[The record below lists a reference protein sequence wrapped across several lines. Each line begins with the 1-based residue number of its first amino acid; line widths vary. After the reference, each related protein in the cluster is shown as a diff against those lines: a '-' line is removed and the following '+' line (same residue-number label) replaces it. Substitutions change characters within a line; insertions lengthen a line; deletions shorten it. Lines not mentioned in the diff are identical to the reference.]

1 MIPRLGRLSR
11 DACRTR
17 PVRGKGR
24 AHLLFWEG
32 ITASHP
38 LSPVMRTRHTKEA
51 VLNLDQQKKQAR
63 ELLRAIRAGNEDA
76 ISRLRRNHSHL
87 ATSDEAT
94 VRQLVALHDAQ
105 FVVAREQGFASWPK
119 LKAYAEPSSH
129 SRHTRLFVADVAWI
143 GDRVHGLLRTRK
155 SAGPAALEQ
164 IREWHPRF
172 ADSTDEE
179 ISQAPFTEADAQL
192 VYAREHGFDTWD
204 DLLGRVNRLASSADT
219 VATEPFMAAFGALQR
234 GDVVGFES
242 LLREHPRLVHERG
255 TNGNTL
261 LNLAVSF
268 AGKPDWKAGVSA
280 IESLLAAGSD
290 INAAND
296 RGWTP
301 LHAAAYANKPEIA
314 AILLAKGAVLDA
326 EAHGAGGT
334 PLIAALFWGHREVA
348 DLLGSHEVTPHN
360 LRAAAGLGI
369 VDLVEACFRGER
381 TLTPEAG
388 AARGFYRPH
397 SGFPD
402 WQPSTDSQEVLD
414 EALVWACKS
423 DRVNVLERLLR
434 AGARLD
440 ADPYRGTPLIW
451 AAACNRT
458 EAAAWLLNRGADV
471 NRKGTFGGLTHGQGI
486 TALHIAA
493 QYGHMP
499 MVKLLVE
506 RGADRSMEDDLYHA
520 TPEGGASY
528 FGQIEVRDY
537 LCSLGR

>member
-1 MIPRLGRLSR
+1 
-11 DACRTR
+11 
-17 PVRGKGR
+17 
-24 AHLLFWEG
+24 
-32 ITASHP
+32 
-38 LSPVMRTRHTKEA
+38 
-51 VLNLDQQKKQAR
+51 LNLDQQKKQAR

-76 ISRLRRNHSHL
+76 VSRLRRHHSRWT
-87 ATSDEAT
+87 ASDEAT
-94 VRQLVALHDAQ
+94 VLQLVALHDAQ
-105 FVVAREQGFASWPK
+105 FVLAREQGFASWPK
-119 LKAYAEPSSH
+119 LKAYAEPSSR
-129 SRHTRLFVADVAWI
+129 SRYTRLFVADGAWI
-143 GDRVHGLLRTRK
+143 ADRVHGLLRTRK

-172 ADSTDEE
+172 ADRTDEE
-179 ISQAPFTEADAQL
+179 IRQAPFTVEDARL
-192 VYAREHGFDTWD
+192 VYAREHGFETWD
-204 DLLGRVNRLASSADT
+204 DLMSRVNLLASRTDT
-219 VATEPFMAAFGALQR
+219 ATTEPFMAAFGALQS
-234 GDVVGFES
+234 GDGAGFEAR
-242 LLREHPRLVHERG
+242 LRANPRLVNERG

-268 AGKPDWKAGVSA
+268 AGKANWKGGVST
-280 IESLLAAGSD
+280 IETLLAAGSD
-290 INAAND
+290 VNDGND

-301 LHAAAYANKPEIA
+301 LHAAAYANRPEIA
-314 AILLAKGAVLDA
+314 SLLIEKGAALDA

-348 DLLGSHEVTPHN
+348 DLLGRHSLAPNN

-369 VDLVEACFRGER
+369 SEFVEACFSGEH
-381 TLTPEAG
+381 TLTPKAG

-402 WQPSTDSQEVLD
+402 WQPSTDPQEVD

-423 DRVNVLERLLR
+423 NRVSVLERLVR

-458 EAAAWLLNRGADV
+458 EAAAWLLNHGANV
-471 NRKGTFGGLTHGQGI
+471 NQKGTFGGLTHGQGI

-493 QYGHMP
+493 QSGHIP

-506 RGADRSMEDDLYHA
+506 RGADRSVKDDLYHA
-520 TPEGGASY
+520 TPEGGAAY

-537 LCSLGR
+537 LRSLEV

>member
-1 MIPRLGRLSR
+1 M
-11 DACRTR
+11 
-17 PVRGKGR
+17 
-24 AHLLFWEG
+24 
-32 ITASHP
+32 
-38 LSPVMRTRHTKEA
+38 
-51 VLNLDQQKKQAR
+51 NLDQQKKQAR
-63 ELLRAIRAGNEDA
+63 ELLRVIRAGNEDA
-76 ISRLRRNHSHL
+76 VSRLRRHHSRWT
-87 ATSDEAT
+87 ASDEAT
-94 VRQLVALHDAQ
+94 VLQLVALHDAQ
-105 FVVAREQGFASWPK
+105 FVLAREQGFASWPK
-119 LKAYAEPSSH
+119 LKAYAEPSSR
-129 SRHTRLFVADVAWI
+129 SRYTRLFVADGAWI
-143 GDRVHGLLRTRK
+143 ADRVHGLLRTRK

-172 ADSTDEE
+172 ADRTDEE
-179 ISQAPFTEADAQL
+179 IRQAPFTVEDARL
-192 VYAREHGFDTWD
+192 VYAREHGFETWD
-204 DLLGRVNRLASSADT
+204 DLMSRVNLLASRTDT
-219 VATEPFMAAFGALQR
+219 ATTEPFMAAFGALQS
-234 GDVVGFES
+234 GDGAGFEAR
-242 LLREHPRLVHERG
+242 LRANPRLVNERG

-268 AGKPDWKAGVSA
+268 AGKANWKGGVST
-280 IESLLAAGSD
+280 IETLLAAGSD
-290 INAAND
+290 VNDGND

-301 LHAAAYANKPEIA
+301 LHAAAYANRPEIA
-314 AILLAKGAVLDA
+314 SLLIEKGAALDA

-348 DLLGSHEVTPHN
+348 DLLGRHSLAPNN

-369 VDLVEACFRGER
+369 SEFVEACFSGEH
-381 TLTPEAG
+381 TLTPKAG

-402 WQPSTDSQEVLD
+402 WQPSTDPQEVLD

-423 DRVNVLERLLR
+423 NRVSVLERLVR

-458 EAAAWLLNRGADV
+458 EAAAWLLNHGANV
-471 NRKGTFGGLTHGQGI
+471 NQKGTFGGLTHGQGI

-493 QYGHMP
+493 QSGHIP

-506 RGADRSMEDDLYHA
+506 RGADRSVKDDLYHA
-520 TPEGGASY
+520 TPEGGAAY

-537 LCSLGR
+537 LRSLEV

>member
-1 MIPRLGRLSR
+1 
-11 DACRTR
+11 
-17 PVRGKGR
+17 
-24 AHLLFWEG
+24 
-32 ITASHP
+32 
-38 LSPVMRTRHTKEA
+38 
-51 VLNLDQQKKQAR
+51 LNLEQQKKQAR
-63 ELLRAIRAGNEDA
+63 DLLRAIRAGNTDA
-76 ISRLRRNHSHL
+76 ISRLRRHHGRW
-87 ATSDEAT
+87 TTVDEAT
-94 VRQLVALHDAQ
+94 VRQLAALHDAQ
-105 FVVAREQGFASWPK
+105 FVLAREQGFASWPK
-119 LKAYAEPSSH
+119 LKAYAEPSAH

-143 GDRVHGLLRTRK
+143 TDRVHGLLRTRQ

-172 ADSTDEE
+172 ADCTDEE
-179 ISQAPFTEADAQL
+179 IRQAPFTEQDARL
-192 VYAREHGFDTWD
+192 VYAREHGFETWE
-204 DLLGRVNRLASSADT
+204 DLTSRVNLLASRTDAA
-219 VATEPFMAAFGALQR
+219 ATEPFMAAFGALQS
-234 GDVVGFES
+234 GNVASFKS
-242 LLREHPRLVHERG
+242 LLRANPGLVNERG

-268 AGKPDWKAGVSA
+268 AAKPDWKGGVSA
-280 IESLLAAGSD
+280 IEALLAADFD
-290 INAAND
+290 INDAND

-301 LHAAAYANKPEIA
+301 LHAAAYGNKPQIA
-314 AILLAKGAVLDA
+314 DMLVRKGAALDA

-348 DLLGSHEVTPHN
+348 DVLGRQAVAPSN

-369 VDLVEACFRGER
+369 PELVEACFSGKC
-381 TLTPEAG
+381 TLTTEAC

-402 WQPSTDSQEVLD
+402 WQPSTDPQEVLD

-423 DRVNVLERLLR
+423 NRVSVLERLVR

-451 AAACNRT
+451 AAARNRA
-458 EAAAWLLNRGADV
+458 EAAVWLLDHGANV
-471 NRKGTFGGLTHGQGI
+471 NQKGTFGGLMHGQGI

-493 QYGHMP
+493 QCGHMP

-506 RGADRSMEDDLYHA
+506 CGADRSLQDDLYHGTA
-520 TPEGGASY
+520 EGGAEY

-537 LCSLGR
+537 LRSLGG